1 VANNNGF
8 FLRLVS
14 RSKLVYVTAVA
25 GLALAVGSTV
35 AIFATVDAV
44 LLRPLPFP
52 ESEDLVVVKGSRHD
66 IGSVALSYPDFL
78 DIQARSTTLESLGA
92 FRYESFNLLG
102 NEFPES
108 VWGTMVSSELFDLLG
123 VGAKV
128 NAKGRIKTKCVFRS
142 TYRFSKWSRN
152 IEEPITC

>member
-52 ESEDLVVVKGSRHD
+52 
-66 IGSVALSYPDFL
+66 
-78 DIQARSTTLESLGA
+78 
-92 FRYESFNLLG
+92 
-102 NEFPES
+102 
-108 VWGTMVSSELFDLLG
+108 
-123 VGAKV
+123 
-128 NAKGRIKTKCVFRS
+128 
-142 TYRFSKWSRN
+142 
-152 IEEPITC
+152 